1 MRYEEL
7 ETVLIQEGSEL
18 VKGEIDEEVFEKI
31 TEVTKWED

>member
-7 ETVLIQEGSEL
+7 ETVLIPEGSEP
-18 VKGEIDEEVFEKI
+18 VKDEIDEEVFEII